1 MRVCDEQHRA
11 IAVADERIDQKLQ
24 SDCERER
31 LVRMLTAEG
40 HELVLGRRA
49 GDHVTVGHTSHGDVA
64 HDRRAR
70 GARDGDR
77 KRVRPGELRP
87 TLWMAE
93 ARRRRRGQHGQEPAL
108 GKPPHPVTEHPGG
121 KAVVRDDEPCGF
133 GRILE
138 LPRADRR
145 QSQVAER
152 AAALPALVAP
162 IGLHALRL
170 GRRIEA
176 RQCLEPA
183 HARKTVPSLPARLGV
198 EEVVGKCAGV
208 LFRETECADPLRD
221 LHGGEHTY
229 DVVSEAKLANGVP
242 QSAGWFVVNARDGR
256 WLHNELGDYCGFEGK
271 DEAAFEQLGINLNV
285 LPPGMPMAM
294 YHEEPGQEDFLVLRG
309 ECLLIVEGEE
319 RPLKA
324 WDFVHCPPRT
334 KHVILGAG
342 DEPALVLAVGARK
355 GQASY
360 PVDETAIR
368 HGAGVDKESA
378 SPKEVYARFGP
389 LEDGPAPELS
399 L

>member
-1 MRVCDEQHRA
+1 MRLRDEQHRA
-11 IAVADERIDQKLQ
+11 VAVADERVDQELQ

-31 LVRMLTAEG
+31 LVRMLAAKG
-40 HELVLGRRA
+40 HQLVFGRRA
-49 GDHVTVGHTSHGDVA
+49 RDHVTVGHASHRDVA
-64 HDRRAR
+64 DDRSTD

-77 KRVRPGELRP
+77 KRVRPGELGP
-87 TLWMAE
+87 TVWMAQ
-93 ARRRRRGQHGQEPAL
+93 ARRRRRRQHGQEPAL
-108 GKPPHPVTEHPGG
+108 GEPPRPVTEHPGG
-121 KAVVRDDEPCGF
+121 KTVVRDDEPCGL

-138 LPRADRR
+138 LAGADRR
-145 QSQVAER
+145 QGQVAER
-152 AAALPALVAP
+152 PAAFPALIARL
-162 IGLHALRL
+162 GLHALRL
-170 GRRIEA
+170 GRGVEA
-176 RQCLEPA
+176 LQCLEPG
-183 HARKTVPSLPARLGV
+183 HTRKTVPSLPARLGV

-208 LFRETECADPLRD
+208 LFRETERADPLLD

-229 DVVSEAKLANGVP
+229 DVVSEAKLKDGVP
-242 QSAGWFVVNARDGR
+242 QGAGWFVVNARDGR
-256 WLHNELGDYCGFEGK
+256 WVRNEMGDYCGFEGK

-309 ECLLIVEGEE
+309 ECVLIVEGEE
-319 RPLKA
+319 RSLKA

-378 SPKEVYARFGP
+378 SPKEAYARFGP
-389 LEDGPAPELS
+389 LEDAPAPELS